1 MIEGSDQAFSQVIK
15 SSSHATF
22 GQQNI
27 SYTFDWTQK
36 LESFP
41 ATNKTLIPFHNFR
54 CSTGVPNS
62 RNGLEYRII
71 SMIPGI
77 IPQPVS
83 LSSLIAELCH
93 VPTGRRPDQR
103 DQCRTVSCASRRA
116 WRQSSGICTQ
126 MLSNVIKR
134 EIPRW
139 DEQMTRIEK

>member
-36 LESFP
+36 RESFP

-77 IPQPVS
+77 I
-83 LSSLIAELCH
+83 L
-93 VPTGRRPDQR
+93 
-103 DQCRTVSCASRRA
+103 DQCPFLHWLQNYAMCLLVDGQTSATNVGPFHALRDVLEGRAQVSALKCYQMWSREKSRGGMSRWRA
-116 WRQSSGICTQ
+116 
-126 MLSNVIKR
+126 
-134 EIPRW
+134 
-139 DEQMTRIEK
+139 